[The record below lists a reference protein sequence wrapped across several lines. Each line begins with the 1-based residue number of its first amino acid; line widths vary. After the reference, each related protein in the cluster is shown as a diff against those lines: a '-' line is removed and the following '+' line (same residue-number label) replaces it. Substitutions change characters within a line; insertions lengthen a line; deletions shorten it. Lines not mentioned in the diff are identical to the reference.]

1 MSQIIFI
8 IIAII
13 LAALVFYFTIK
24 RKMKCKSCS
33 STDVIATGQKRY
45 KEDPVALHGSPSS
58 YHDLEY
64 KCNKCGEVFWA
75 PKGAVI
81 FN

>member
-1 MSQIIFI
+1 MNIIFI

-13 LAALVFYFTIK
+13 LASLVFYFAVK
-24 RKMKCKSCS
+24 LKVKCTKCN
-33 STDVIATGQKRY
+33 STNVTATGQKRY
-45 KEDPVALHGSPSS
+45 KEDPVAIHGSPSS

-64 KCNKCGEVFWA
+64 KCNKCGKVFWA
-75 PKGAVI
+75 PKGAAI

>member
-1 MSQIIFI
+1 MTIIIFSF
-8 IIAII
+8 
-13 LAALVFYFTIK
+13 AALILITLVIYFSLK
-24 RKMKCKSCS
+24 RKVKCPSCQS
-33 STDVIATGQKRY
+33 LDVTATGQKRY
-45 KEDPVALHGSPSS
+45 KEDNLAIQGSPSS

-75 PKGAVI
+75 PKGAAI

>member
-1 MSQIIFI
+1 MNYVFI
-8 IIAII
+8 LIAII
-13 LAALVFYFTIK
+13 LGSLVFYFTVK
-24 RKMKCKSCS
+24 RKIKCTKCS
-33 STDVIATGQKRY
+33 SKDVTATGQKRY
-45 KEDPVALHGSPSS
+45 NEDNLAIQGSPSS

-75 PKGAVI
+75 PKGAAI

>member
-1 MSQIIFI
+1 MNIIFI
-8 IIAII
+8 VIAII
-13 LAALVFYFTIK
+13 LASLVFYFTIK
-24 RKMKCKSCS
+24 RKVKCINCS
-33 STDVIATGQKRY
+33 SSDVTATGQKRY
-45 KEDPVALHGSPSS
+45 IEDNLAIQGSPSS

-75 PKGAVI
+75 PKGAAI